1 MTKEQNPR
9 VHDHVPMPAELHAEF
24 QQGNRRPPPWNT
36 LVNAAEELGWDL
48 DDELTVKAD
57 HKSNTIIITNETN
70 G

>member
-9 VHDHVPMPAELHAEF
+9 VHEGVPQPAELHAEF
-24 QQGNRRPPPWNT
+24 QQSPRRPPPWNT

-57 HKSNTIIITNETN
+57 HESNTIIITNETN